1 MIFAR
6 LTQRWQAL
14 RYWREHQSLSRLELV
29 RRLADAPG
37 GVLASPLHQ
46 LGQRDYLMRGMDAR
60 DRLRCVLAHY
70 RFEDATFNAT
80 FNAAYHDAVYDGP
93 GIALWRHESQDG
105 DFALTLGANAQDE
118 NDGEGDLTIAL
129 TVDGV
134 LLHRLSWTWVEGAL
148 FGIDLAATPTLP
160 LVTRN
165 QGRWNESGAAFE
177 AFENVFPNNS
187 PSFFCFA
194 ALQGM
199 AQLLGVDR
207 VLAVRA
213 TSHLAY
219 APRQDE
225 AQARAFENSYDGFWR
240 ILGGAELDA
249 RSYLIP
255 LPFYL
260 KPLQDMPSKHRKR
273 AAQRREYWRAIGE
286 ATRATLLRIHA
297 PVERA
302 WVQRASEPSTEQV

>member
-14 RYWREHQSLSRLELV
+14 RYWREHQSLSRLALV
-29 RRLADAPG
+29 RRLADTSG
-37 GVLASPLHQ
+37 GALASPLDR
-46 LGQRDYLMRGMDAR
+46 LGQRDYLARGMDVR
-60 DRLRCVLAHY
+60 ERLRCVLAHY
-70 RFEDATFNAT
+70 GFEDAAFNG
-80 FNAAYHDAVYDGP
+80 AYQQAVYGGA
-93 GIALWRHESQDG
+93 GIALWRHDDG
-105 DFALTLGANAQDE
+105 NAFTLTLASDARD
-118 NDGEGDLTIAL
+118 DAVGELTIAL
-129 TVDGV
+129 TVDGA
-134 LLHRLSWTWVEGAL
+134 LLHRLSWTWVDGAV
-148 FGIDLAATPTLP
+148 FGVEPPIVPF
-160 LVTRN
+160 VTRN

-177 AFENVFPNNS
+177 AFERVFPNNS

-199 AQLLGVDR
+199 AQLLGIDR
-207 VLAVRA
+207 ALAVRA
-213 TSHLAY
+213 HAHVAH
-219 APRQDE
+219 APNADE

-240 ILGGAELDA
+240 ILGGAEMDA

-286 ATRATLLRIHA
+286 AVHVTLA
-297 PVERA
+297 PLQVRGSHPA
-302 WVQRASEPSTEQV
+302 PQRADMPTTEQV